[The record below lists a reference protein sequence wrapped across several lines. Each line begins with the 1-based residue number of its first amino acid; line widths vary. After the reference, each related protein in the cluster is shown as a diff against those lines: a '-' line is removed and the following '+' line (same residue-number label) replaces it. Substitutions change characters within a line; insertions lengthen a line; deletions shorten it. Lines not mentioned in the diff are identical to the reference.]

1 MVDLEVFKIKKF
13 IQKYFLY
20 SFQSTIN
27 TLYVPIIIV
36 CIFITGLVSTRLATT
51 QIEENAYKNLN
62 DTIYQTKTYLDYTL
76 SDVFSQLVSLSYDP
90 RIMGLLAKEKAEI
103 VPGDYIPLDTNLKI
117 MYSRYNSILESVIVD
132 LNEGDFL
139 LYYSEYSKR
148 PAIPYTDYFSNYSEV
163 KGNFYWRNIHR
174 DSIFNTNERIM
185 SIYKLIR
192 MDNSNRQ
199 GIVLFNLRADFFE
212 GILNRSLNGENG
224 YLTLISPDG
233 NYESKEISSEYKL
246 DSDALQQLR
255 KMDNESGQFMYEN
268 ELKNKMIVVYDTI
281 KLNDWKIAAVV
292 PEVELLNKVNYI
304 KHFTIALIVIMIVT
318 VVLLTN
324 IVIRFISKPFA
335 RLAKQMGRVNENYFV
350 LENEMSGPEEMKIL
364 HNGFTE
370 LVDRIHVLM
379 DQIRL
384 EQEEKRQLELAIMQA
399 QINPHF
405 LYNTLYSIKGL
416 CDLGLTQDA
425 SKMITALSNFFRIGI
440 SKGNEVISIQEE
452 MDHILNYLYIQEMRY
467 GDDFSYE
474 IDLAPTILPYKI
486 VKLSLQPLIE
496 NAIYHGVKQKRG
508 RGKIII
514 RGYVDS
520 ETIHIEVSD
529 NGKGIKKEKLEAI
542 LIELEAAYQEKTNL
556 IGIGLKSVNE
566 RIKILFGKEYGL
578 MILSEDGVGTTISI
592 TIPKHQEVCENV

>member
-1 MVDLEVFKIKKF
+1 MVVLEVFKIKNF

-36 CIFITGLVSTRLATT
+36 CIFVTGLVSTRLATT

-62 DTIYQTKTYLDYTL
+62 DTIFQTKTYLNYTL
-76 SDVFSQLVSLSYDP
+76 SDVFSQLVSLSNDP
-90 RIMGLLAKEKAEI
+90 RMMSLLAKEKKEI
-103 VPGDYIPLDTNLKI
+103 IPGDYIPLDTNLQI
-117 MYSRYNSILESVIVD
+117 MYSRYNTILESVLID
-132 LNEGDFL
+132 LNQGDFL
-139 LYYSEYSKR
+139 LYYSDYSKR
-148 PAIPYTDYFSNYSEV
+148 PAISYTDYFSNYDESKE
-163 KGNFYWRNIHR
+163 NYYWRNIHQ
-174 DSIFNTNERIM
+174 DSVFNTNENVM
-185 SIYKLIR
+185 AIYKLLK
-192 MDNSNRQ
+192 MDTSNRQ

-233 NYESKEISSEYKL
+233 NYESNEISSEYKL
-246 DSDALQQLR
+246 DHDALLKLQ
-255 KMDNESGQFMYEN
+255 KKDNESGQFMYEN
-268 ELKNKMIVVYDTI
+268 ELGNKMIVVYDTI

-292 PEVELLNKVNYI
+292 PEIELLNKVNYI
-304 KHFTIALIVIMIVT
+304 KHFTIALIVIMIVL

-350 LENEMSGPEEMKIL
+350 FEDEMSGPEEMKIL
-364 HNGFTE
+364 HNGFVE
-370 LVDRIHVLM
+370 LVDRIHILM

-416 CDLGLTQDA
+416 CDLGLTKDA

-452 MDHILNYLYIQEMRY
+452 IEHILNYLYIQEMRY

-474 IDLAPTILPYKI
+474 IDMDPKIFPYRI

-508 RGKIII
+508 QGKITI
-514 RGYVDS
+514 RGFLEGD
-520 ETIHIEVSD
+520 TIHIEVSD
-529 NGKGIKKEKLEAI
+529 NGKGIEKEKLQAI

-566 RIKILFGKEYGL
+566 RIKFHFGKGYGL
-578 MILSEDGVGTTISI
+578 MIFSEDGVGTTISI
-592 TIPKHQEVCENV
+592 TIPKTTGGL